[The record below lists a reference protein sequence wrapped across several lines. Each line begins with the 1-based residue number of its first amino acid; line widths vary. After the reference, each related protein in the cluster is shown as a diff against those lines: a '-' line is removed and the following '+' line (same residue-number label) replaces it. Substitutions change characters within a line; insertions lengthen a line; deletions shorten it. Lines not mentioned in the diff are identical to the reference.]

1 MATVSLQGAK
11 MGYDTLSG
19 EKKTTGA
26 LRGQMDCSLRKTQQI
41 FFKNA
46 EKVHETQQK
55 LNKTQ

>member
-11 MGYDTLSG
+11 MGYDTLLG
-19 EKKTTGA
+19 EKKITVV
-26 LRGQMDCSLRKTQQI
+26 LRGQMDYY

-46 EKVHETQQK
+46 EKVHKTQQK